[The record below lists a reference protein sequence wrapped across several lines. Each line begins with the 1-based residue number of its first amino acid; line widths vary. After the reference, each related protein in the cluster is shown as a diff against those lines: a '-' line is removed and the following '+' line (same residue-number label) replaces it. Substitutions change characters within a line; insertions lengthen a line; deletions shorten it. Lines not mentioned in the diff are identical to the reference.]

1 MAAGQGGDWVT
12 LRCSDFHLSNL
23 VGVVVTLASY
33 PVDAIRITL
42 MGARQVAP
50 VEVGLVAVVVPPG
63 SVEQSCTIHAI
74 CIIILV
80 TGRKWHVVVLC
91 QGVSCKDTYLS
102 ALRAKAEP
110 IPDGQ
115 GQLAGSFPHPHQ

>member
-1 MAAGQGGDWVT
+1 MAERLGGDWGT
-12 LRCSDFHLSNL
+12 LRCSDFHLGNL
-23 VGVVVTLASY
+23 VGVVVTLASS

-63 SVEQSCTIHAI
+63 SMEQSCTIHAI

-80 TGRKWHVVVLC
+80 MG
-91 QGVSCKDTYLS
+91 CK
-102 ALRAKAEP
+102 
-110 IPDGQ
+110 
-115 GQLAGSFPHPHQ
+115 